1 MPGKESD
8 GLIMTPTSDETIARV
23 AEISVLRQITDTL
36 NSMGQSMRGIADEQ
50 KTVAAKLGEMH
61 TDITVMKLQKEEIQ
75 ALKDV
80 TADHGSRIKA
90 IELLNAT
97 NSGERRALATIREWS
112 PFILGLLVAVF
123 ALIKSG
129 LIHI

>member
-1 MPGKESD
+1 MPGKEGD

-80 TADHGSRIKA
+80 AADHGSRIKA